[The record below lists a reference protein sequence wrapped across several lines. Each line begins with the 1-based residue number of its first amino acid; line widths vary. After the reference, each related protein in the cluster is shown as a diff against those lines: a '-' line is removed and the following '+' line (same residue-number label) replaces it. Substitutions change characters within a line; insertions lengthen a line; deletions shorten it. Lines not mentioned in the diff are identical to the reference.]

1 MSRGTS
7 SGKNLENENW
17 LPLCVE
23 REMDQRK
30 DIHRLMGSGKCFADS
45 SGPGRSNII
54 ILRRKSGEEAHGW
67 NYVSEHKI

>member
-1 MSRGTS
+1 
-7 SGKNLENENW
+7 
-17 LPLCVE
+17 
-23 REMDQRK
+23 MDQRK